1 MLKRIISALIWA
13 SLLLGLSYFG
23 GIYTVLLVSILTILA
38 LLEYLK
44 IIEHL
49 GIKVWHVTVITFALF
64 WLFNIFYGSKEWI
77 MPILILWLIIVFGRL
92 ALRYPQVSLEE
103 ASYNLL
109 AIIYPV
115 GFFSYLFL
123 LRQLPQ
129 GLTWT
134 FLTFFLIWAT
144 DVFAY
149 LIGKGIGK
157 HPLAPK
163 ISPHKTIEGAIGG
176 LCGSIVVGLVF
187 WYWIGGVSLAH
198 VFVLSLITGCIGQI
212 GDLFESSL
220 KRSAGIKDSGSLIPG
235 HGGILDRCDSLIF
248 ILPLIYYYIVIFA

>member
-1 MLKRIISALIWA
+1 MI
-13 SLLLGLSYFG
+13 
-23 GIYTVLLVSILTILA
+23 LVSVLTVLA

-49 GIKVWHVTVITFALF
+49 GIKAWNITIISFTVF
-64 WLFNIFYGSKEWI
+64 WLLNIFYGSKEW
-77 MPILILWLIIVFGRL
+77 MLPILIFWLIIAFSRL
-92 ALRYPQVSLEE
+92 ALEYPRISLEE

-115 GFFSYLFL
+115 GFFSYLYL

-134 FLTFFLIWAT
+134 FLTFFLVWAT
-144 DVFAY
+144 DTFAY

-157 HPLAPK
+157 HPLAPNV
-163 ISPHKTIEGAIGG
+163 SPHKTIEGSLGG
-176 LCGSIVVGLVF
+176 LLGSIAVGLVF
-187 WYWIGGVSLAH
+187 WFWIREVSLLH
-198 VFVLSLITGCIGQI
+198 TLVLSLIAGLVGQV

-220 KRSAGIKDSGSLIPG
+220 KRSAGLKDSGTLIPG
-235 HGGILDRCDSLIF
+235 HGGILDRSDSLIF
-248 ILPLIYYYIVIFA
+248 VLPLIYYYIVNLL

>member
-1 MLKRIISALIWA
+1 MKRIISALIWA
-13 SLLLGLSYFG
+13 SLLLGLSYLG
-23 GIYTVLLVSILTILA
+23 GVYTVLLVSLLTILA

-49 GIKVWHVTVITFALF
+49 GINVWQVTIITFTLL
-64 WLFNIFYGSKEWI
+64 WLLNVFYGSKEL
-77 MPILILWLIIVFGRL
+77 MFPILILWLIIAFGRL
-92 ALRYPQVSLEE
+92 ALGYPQVSLEE

-115 GFFSYLFL
+115 GFFSYLYL

-163 ISPHKTIEGAIGG
+163 VSPHKTVEGAIGG
-176 LCGSIVVGLVF
+176 LCGSILVGLVF
-187 WYWIGGVSLAH
+187 WYWSGAVSLPDILI
-198 VFVLSLITGCIGQI
+198 LSLIAGLVGQI

-248 ILPLIYYYIVIFA
+248 VLPLIYYYIVNFV